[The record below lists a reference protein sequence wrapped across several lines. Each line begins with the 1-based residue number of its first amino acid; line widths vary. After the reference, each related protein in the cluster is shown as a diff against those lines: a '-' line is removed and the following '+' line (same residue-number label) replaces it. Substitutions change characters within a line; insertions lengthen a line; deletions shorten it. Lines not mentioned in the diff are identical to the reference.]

1 MKSRG
6 AIVSSIRTF
15 QINYFSIKYL
25 FIFYS
30 NSNLIHEQLDDHDDS
45 LEPLDDL
52 KHLLLIDLLLEED
65 HPDRVDLEDDLLE
78 PELVGLMG
86 DDEQVLIMNLGA

>member
-15 QINYFSIKYL
+15 QINYFFHQIF
-25 FIFYS
+25 FIFY
-30 NSNLIHEQLDDHDDS
+30 SNLIHEQLDDHDDS

-65 HPDRVDLEDDLLE
+65 HPDRVNLQDDLLE

>member
-1 MKSRG
+1 MNFL
-6 AIVSSIRTF
+6 V
-15 QINYFSIKYL
+15 Y
-25 FIFYS
+25 
-30 NSNLIHEQLDDHDDS
+30 EQLDDHDDS

-65 HPDRVDLEDDLLE
+65 HPDRVNLEDDLLE